1 MLKIVS
7 KLSPTKS
14 ICECTECGTH
24 YETNHY
30 DASKSRIGHLCKL
43 CKDLTGQELNQAL
56 VQKFFTYDA
65 LTGVL
70 KRRLPTSNNYVG
82 EVVGTLKNN
91 GYLSV
96 GIGNKEYL
104 VHRIIWLY
112 QTGYMPDQVDH
123 INHDRLDN
131 SWSNLREVN
140 NTDNSKNASI
150 SKNSST
156 KLNGVSFMK
165 SRNKYRATIMVNKKQ
180 IHLGLFA
187 DINDAI
193 QARKDADVKYGFHSN
208 HGN

>member
-1 MLKIVS
+1 MLKIIS

-14 ICECTECGTH
+14 ICECAECGTH

-30 DASKSRIGHLCKL
+30 DARKSRIGYLCKL
-43 CKDLTGQELNQAL
+43 CKDPTGQEFNQAL
-56 VQKFFTYDA
+56 VKKFFTYDA
-65 LTGVL
+65 VTGAL
-70 KRRLPTSNNYVG
+70 KRRLPTTNNYVG

-96 GIGNKEYL
+96 GFGNKEYL

-112 QTGYMPDQVDH
+112 QTGYLPEQVDH
-123 INHDRLDN
+123 INHNKLDN

-140 NTDNSKNASI
+140 NTNNSKNTSV
-150 SKNSST
+150 SKSST
-156 KLNGVSFMK
+156 TKINGVSFMK
-165 SRNKYRATIMVNKKQ
+165 SRNKYRATIMVNRKQ

-193 QARKDADVKYGFHSN
+193 QARKDADIKYGFHSN
-208 HGN
+208 HGS